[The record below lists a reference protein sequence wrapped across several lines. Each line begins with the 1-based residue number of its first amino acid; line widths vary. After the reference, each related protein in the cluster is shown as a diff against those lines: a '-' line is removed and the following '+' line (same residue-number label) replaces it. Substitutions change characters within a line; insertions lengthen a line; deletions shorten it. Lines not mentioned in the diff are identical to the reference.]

1 MKLTAQPP
9 HCRSNAAFRRWM
21 CRVRNPSSE
30 ILNVICS
37 PTSEKSN
44 GSLNGHHHTPRRASQ
59 HVDSFSRLFGN
70 SDKKKPTPRRG
81 SLNNQDVTNRNPV
94 TGSGV
99 TSWDCR
105 PASRNNTPKVHI
117 ERNPVTGEVYQIVSP
132 VTTPTKPVQNGF
144 AHQNG
149 FSTPVQNGH
158 SGHSTPMMNGNGNPT
173 MNGNAT
179 PNGNA

>member
-1 MKLTAQPP
+1 MTI
-9 HCRSNAAFRRWM
+9 HHENAVIM
-21 CRVRNPSSE
+21 

-70 SDKKKPTPRRG
+70 SDNRKPTPRRG

-117 ERNPVTGEVYQIVSP
+117 GIPNRQSGYNSDQACAERIRPPKWLLHSSAERTFRPIHTHDERKR
-132 VTTPTKPVQNGF
+132 KPNHEWQCY
-144 AHQNG
+144 A
-149 FSTPVQNGH
+149 
-158 SGHSTPMMNGNGNPT
+158 
-173 MNGNAT
+173 
-179 PNGNA
+179 

>member
-1 MKLTAQPP
+1 MQYKTHESLELTVF
-9 HCRSNAAFRRWM
+9 FR

-44 GSLNGHHHTPRRASQ
+44 GNLNGHHHTPRRASQ

-70 SDKKKPTPRRG
+70 ADNKKPAPRRG

-117 ERNPVTGEVYQIVSP
+117 A
-132 VTTPTKPVQNGF
+132 TTPTKPVQNGF

-149 FSTPVQNGH
+149 FSSPVQNGH
-158 SGHSTPMMNGNGNPT
+158 SGQSTPMMNGNGNPT